1 MLLTN
6 KNIKHPDLVFNGTI
20 LENVTC
26 HKHLGLNISSNLKW
40 TSHIDK
46 MLQSVS
52 RMLDVSMKLQYKL
65 DRKTLETIY
74 LSFIRPKLEY
84 GSIIWDDCNIREKV
98 RLEKIQLRA
107 ARLVTGAKK
116 GTSHE
121 LLYNELNW
129 DKLEVRRH
137 NDKLKFMH
145 KIVNKNMP
153 NYLCEILPDTVG
165 SNVNIKTRT
174 SDNLR
179 QYPCKGASFAK
190 SLMPYCID
198 MWNELEDDVKSIV
211 DFEVFKNVVIEAK
224 SKEELYNFG
233 DRKWNIIHAQLRLNC
248 SNLNSHLVSL
258 HVLDDAT
265 CLCGFETENT
275 NHFFF
280 SCPLYTVERQEL
292 MDNVNTICDATLN
305 TLLFGNNDV
314 SLENNQ
320 LIFSYVHDFIK
331 KSKRF

>member
-1 MLLTN
+1 
-6 KNIKHPDLVFNGTI
+6 
-20 LENVTC
+20 
-26 HKHLGLNISSNLKW
+26 
-40 TSHIDK
+40 
-46 MLQSVS
+46 
-52 RMLDVSMKLQYKL
+52 
-65 DRKTLETIY
+65 
-74 LSFIRPKLEY
+74 
-84 GSIIWDDCNIREKV
+84 
-98 RLEKIQLRA
+98 
-107 ARLVTGAKK
+107 
-116 GTSHE
+116 
-121 LLYNELNW
+121 
-129 DKLEVRRH
+129 
-137 NDKLKFMH
+137 
-145 KIVNKNMP
+145 MP